1 MQIHHITVTR
11 AVTICLNYIC
21 ILVLLL
27 RFFIII
33 IIIINIII
41 QDTQDSSLD
50 KEEKHSPKSSE
61 FQSLIDQ
68 QTIHITDLGTQLSSA
83 TLSQSRAESECS
95 LLRQKVGEH
104 ESECSLLRQE
114 VSEHETECSLL
125 RQEVSEH
132 EIECSLLR
140 QEVSEHE
147 IECNLLRQEV
157 GEHEIECSLLRQ
169 KVAEAEV
176 NITGLLDQI
185 SELKQESKQEI
196 EVSEGNVTEKE
207 EFGENEKD
215 LIVEDNTA
223 TSQVGTPLLLYIWY

>member
-11 AVTICLNYIC
+11 AVTICSNYIC

-33 IIIINIII
+33 VIIINIII

-83 TLSQSRAESECS
+83 TLSQSRAESECT
-95 LLRQKVGEH
+95 
-104 ESECSLLRQE
+104 LLRQE
-114 VSEHETECSLL
+114 VG
-125 RQEVSEH
+125 EH

-147 IECNLLRQEV
+147 IECN
-157 GEHEIECSLLRQ
+157 LLRQ

-196 EVSEGNVTEKE
+196 EASKGNVTEKE